1 MVDVVKSDQG
11 TGKVQGLLKEDVVQ
25 VNCDDHPDTLSSH
38 VIAQDHCQDP
48 VEFVVVVF
56 IPLAGGARSEFSC
69 KMQPLYLHP

>member
-1 MVDVVKSDQG
+1 MDVVKSDQE
-11 TGKVQGLLKEDVVQ
+11 TGKVQGLLKEDVVR

-56 IPLAGGARSEFSC
+56 MHPVSRRSEFSC